1 MKMGIYWTYL
11 KIIDPNLIFNVD
23 ICMNTKNFF
32 PSSNLIEISKKA
44 TILEKDQEFYLIND
58 WRDNRNPKSLQ
69 QILNSYLR
77 LAISYA
83 RKYSSY
89 GLPIDDLIHEGVL
102 GIMHALDKFDTS
114 KDFRLSTYAS
124 WWIRAS
130 IQDYILK
137 NWSVVRTG
145 STASQKALFF
155 NLKKIKHQINDLSR
169 EFMGQD
175 EINKVSDMLNV
186 KSIEVQNMESR
197 LTGGDLYLN
206 QKVDNETENDLMS
219 LLADDRQNPEESYE
233 DLNDKKIKKDF
244 INQAIDTLNER
255 EKTIIRLRKFKEKSI
270 TLDELGK
277 MLKISK
283 ERVRQ
288 IETKALEK
296 LKKSLLEV
304 SQQNKEFF
312 I

>member
-1 MKMGIYWTYL
+1 MT
-11 KIIDPNLIFNVD
+11 
-23 ICMNTKNFF
+23 TKNIFF
-32 PSSNLIEISKKA
+32 SNNLIERSKKA
-44 TILEKDQEFYLIND
+44 AILEKEEEFRLIND
-58 WRDNRNPKSLQ
+58 WKDNKNPRSLQ
-69 QILNSYLR
+69 KILNSYLR
-77 LAISYA
+77 LAVSYA

-89 GLPIDDLIHEGVL
+89 GLPVDDLIHEGVL
-102 GIMHALDKFDTS
+102 GIMHSLEKFETS

-155 NLKKIKHQINDLSR
+155 NLKKIKQQINDVSR

-186 KSIEVQNMESR
+186 KSIEIQNMESR
-197 LTGGDLYLN
+197 LAGGDLHLN
-206 QKVDNETENDLMS
+206 QKVDNENENDLMS
-219 LLADDRQNPEESYE
+219 LLADDRSNPEETFE

-244 INQAIDTLNER
+244 IKKAIDNLNER
-255 EKTIIRLRKFKEKSI
+255 EKTIINLRKFREKSI
-270 TLDELGK
+270 TLDELGRK
-277 MLKISK
+277 LKISK

-296 LKKSLLEV
+296 LKKSLLDI

>member
-1 MKMGIYWTYL
+1 VYK
-11 KIIDPNLIFNVD
+11 D
-23 ICMNTKNFF
+23 ITKDNWLLFA
-32 PSSNLIEISKKA
+32 KA
-44 TILEKDQEFYLIND
+44 NYDNPTLQKEEEFELIND
-58 WRDNRNPKSLQ
+58 WRDNKTPRSLQ
-69 QILNSYLR
+69 KILNSYLR
-77 LAISYA
+77 LAVSYA

-102 GIMHALDKFDTS
+102 GIMHALEKFDTS

-155 NLKKIKHQINDLSR
+155 NLKKIKQQINDVSR
-169 EFMGQD
+169 EFMGQN
-175 EINKVSDMLNV
+175 EINKVSNMLNV
-186 KSIEVQNMESR
+186 KSIDIQNMESR
-197 LTGGDLYLN
+197 LTAGDLHLN
-206 QKVDNETENDLMS
+206 QKVDSDSENDLMS
-219 LLADDRQNPEESYE
+219 LLADERQNPEETFE
-233 DLNDKKIKKDF
+233 EFNDKNIKKDF
-244 INQAIDTLNER
+244 INKAIDTLNDR
-255 EKTIIRLRKFKEKSI
+255 EKTIISLRKFREKSI
-270 TLDELGK
+270 TLDELGQK
-277 MLKISK
+277 LKISN

-296 LKKSLLEV
+296 LKRSLLEI
-304 SQQNKEFF
+304 SNQNKEFF

>member
-1 MKMGIYWTYL
+1 MT
-11 KIIDPNLIFNVD
+11 N
-23 ICMNTKNFF
+23 KNFF
-32 PSSNLIEISKKA
+32 FSNNLVELSKKA
-44 TILEKDQEFYLIND
+44 AILEKDEEFELIND
-58 WRDNRNPKSLQ
+58 WRDNKTPRSLQ
-69 QILNSYLR
+69 KILNSYLR
-77 LAISYA
+77 LAVSYA

-89 GLPIDDLIHEGVL
+89 GLPLDDLIHEGVL
-102 GIMHALDKFDTS
+102 GIMHALEKFDTS

-155 NLKKIKHQINDLSR
+155 NLKKIKQQINDVSR
-169 EFMGQD
+169 EFMGQE
-175 EINKVSDMLNV
+175 EINKVSNILKV

-197 LTGGDLYLN
+197 LTGGDLHLN
-206 QKVDNETENDLMS
+206 QKVDNDTENDLMS
-219 LLADDRQNPEESYE
+219 LLADERKNPEDSYE
-233 DLNDKKIKKDF
+233 EFNDKNIKKNF
-244 INQAIDTLNER
+244 INKAIDTLNER
-255 EKTIIRLRKFKEKSI
+255 EKTIIRLRKFREKSI
-270 TLDELGK
+270 TLDELGQK
-277 MLKISK
+277 LKISK

-288 IETKALEK
+288 IETKALDK
-296 LKKSLLEV
+296 LKKSLLEI

>member
-1 MKMGIYWTYL
+1 MKSSNIF
-11 KIIDPNLIFNVD
+11 IPN
-23 ICMNTKNFF
+23 
-32 PSSNLIEISKKA
+32 NLIEFSKKA
-44 TILEKDQEFYLIND
+44 AILEKEDEYNLIND
-58 WRDNRNPKSLQ
+58 WRDNKNPKALQ
-69 QILNSYLR
+69 RILNSYLR
-77 LAISYA
+77 LAVSYA
-83 RKYSSY
+83 RKYTSY

-102 GIMHALDKFDTS
+102 GIMHALEKFDTG

-155 NLKKIKHQINDLSR
+155 NLKKIKQQINDVSR
-169 EFMGQD
+169 EFMGQS
-175 EINKVSDMLNV
+175 EIDKVSSMLNV

-197 LTGGDLYLN
+197 LTGGDLHLN
-206 QKVDNETENDLMS
+206 QKVDSESENDLMD
-219 LLADDRQNPEESYE
+219 LLADERANPEESFE
-233 DLNDKKIKKDF
+233 DLNDKKVKKDF
-244 INQAIDTLNER
+244 INQAINTLNDR
-255 EKTIIRLRKFKEKSI
+255 EKTIISMRKFREKSI
-270 TLDELGK
+270 TLDELGQ

-296 LKKSLLEV
+296 LKKAILDI
-304 SQQNKEFF
+304 SQQEKEFF

>member
-1 MKMGIYWTYL
+1 MTIKNYNSN
-11 KIIDPNLIFNVD
+11 NLVEF
-23 ICMNTKNFF
+23 
-32 PSSNLIEISKKA
+32 SKQA
-44 TILEKDQEFYLIND
+44 AILEKDEEFRLIND
-58 WRDNRNPKSLQ
+58 WRDNRNSKSLQ
-69 QILNSYLR
+69 KILNAYLR
-77 LAISYA
+77 LAVSYA

-89 GLPIDDLIHEGVL
+89 GLPLDDLTHEGVL

-155 NLKKIKHQINDLSR
+155 NLKKIKQQINDVSR
-169 EFMGQD
+169 EFMGQN
-175 EINKVSDMLNV
+175 EINKVTEMLNV

-197 LTGGDLYLN
+197 LSGGDVHLN
-206 QKVDNETENDLMS
+206 QKVDNDSENDLMS
-219 LLADDRQNPEESYE
+219 LLSDERHNPEEVYE
-233 DLNDKKIKKDF
+233 EFNDNKVKKEF
-244 INQAIDTLNER
+244 INAAISTLSER
-255 EKTIIRLRKFKEKSI
+255 EKTIISLRKFKEKSI

-277 MLKISK
+277 MLRISK

-296 LKKSLLEV
+296 LKKAILDI
-304 SQQNKEFF
+304 SQQDKEFF

>member
-1 MKMGIYWTYL
+1 MT
-11 KIIDPNLIFNVD
+11 F
-23 ICMNTKNFF
+23 KNYFF
-32 PSSNLIEISKKA
+32 SNNLIELSKKA
-44 TILEKDQEFYLIND
+44 AILEKKEEFELIND

-69 QILNSYLR
+69 KILNSYLR
-77 LAISYA
+77 LAVSFA

-155 NLKKIKHQINDLSR
+155 NLKKIKQQINDVSR

-175 EINKVSDMLNV
+175 EINKVSNMLNV

-197 LTGGDLYLN
+197 LTGGDLHLN
-206 QKVDNETENDLMS
+206 QKVDNDTENDLMS
-219 LLADDRQNPEESYE
+219 LLADDRQNPEETYE
-233 DLNDKKIKKDF
+233 DFNDKKIKKDF
-244 INQAIDTLNER
+244 IHKAIDTLNDR
-255 EKTIIRLRKFKEKSI
+255 EKTIIRLRKFREKSI
-270 TLDELGK
+270 TLDELGQ

-296 LKKSLLEV
+296 LKRSLLDI

-312 I
+312 V

>member
-1 MKMGIYWTYL
+1 MNINFNN
-11 KIIDPNLIFNVD
+11 NLIDF
-23 ICMNTKNFF
+23 
-32 PSSNLIEISKKA
+32 SKKA
-44 TILEKDQEFYLIND
+44 AILQKEEEFQYIND

-69 QILNSYLR
+69 KILNSYLR

-102 GIMHALDKFDTS
+102 GIMHALEKFDTS

-155 NLKKIKHQINDLSR
+155 NLKKIKQQINDVSR
-169 EFMGQD
+169 EFMGQN
-175 EINKVSDMLNV
+175 EINKVSEMLNV
-186 KSIEVQNMESR
+186 KSLEIQNMESR
-197 LTGGDLYLN
+197 LTGGDLHLN

-219 LLADDRQNPEESYE
+219 LLSDERMNPEEVYE
-233 DLNDKKIKKDF
+233 DFNDNNVKKNY
-244 INQAIDTLNER
+244 INIAIDKLNER
-255 EKTIIRLRKFKEKSI
+255 EKTIIKLRKLKEKSI

-277 MLKISK
+277 KLRISK

-296 LKKSLLEV
+296 LKKALLEI
-304 SQQNKEFF
+304 SQENKEFF

>member
-1 MKMGIYWTYL
+1 M
-11 KIIDPNLIFNVD
+11 VS
-23 ICMNTKNFF
+23 KNFF
-32 PSSNLIEISKKA
+32 YSNNLIELSKKA
-44 TILEKDQEFYLIND
+44 AILEKDEEFMLIND
-58 WRDNRNPKSLQ
+58 WRDNKTPRSLQ
-69 QILNSYLR
+69 KILNSYLR

-102 GIMHALDKFDTS
+102 GIMHALEKFDTS

-155 NLKKIKHQINDLSR
+155 NLKKIKQQINDVSR
-169 EFMGQD
+169 EFMGQE
-175 EINKVSDMLNV
+175 EINKVSNMLNV

-197 LTGGDLYLN
+197 LTGGDLHLN

-219 LLADDRQNPEESYE
+219 LLADDRQNPEESFE
-233 DLNDKKIKKDF
+233 ELNDKKIKKDF
-244 INQAIDTLNER
+244 INKAIETLNDR
-255 EKTIIRLRKFKEKSI
+255 EKTIIRLRKFREKSI
-270 TLDELGK
+270 TLDELGQK
-277 MLKISK
+277 LKISK

-296 LKKSLLEV
+296 LKKSLLDI
-304 SQQNKEFF
+304 SQQNREFF
-312 I
+312 V

>member
-1 MKMGIYWTYL
+1 M
-11 KIIDPNLIFNVD
+11 VS
-23 ICMNTKNFF
+23 KNFF
-32 PSSNLIEISKKA
+32 FSNNLIELSKKA
-44 TILEKDQEFYLIND
+44 SILEKDEEFSLIND
-58 WRDNRNPKSLQ
+58 WRDNKTPRSLQ
-69 QILNSYLR
+69 KILNSYLR
-77 LAISYA
+77 LAVSYA

-102 GIMHALDKFDTS
+102 GIMHALEKFDTS

-155 NLKKIKHQINDLSR
+155 NLKKIKQQINDVSR
-169 EFMGQD
+169 EFMGQN
-175 EINKVSDMLNV
+175 EINKVSNMLNV
-186 KSIEVQNMESR
+186 KSIDVQNMESR
-197 LTGGDLYLN
+197 LTGGDLHLN
-206 QKVDNETENDLMS
+206 QKVDNDTENDLMS
-219 LLADDRQNPEESYE
+219 LLADDRQNPEETFE
-233 DLNDKKIKKDF
+233 EFNDKNIKKDF
-244 INQAIDTLNER
+244 INKAIDTLNER
-255 EKTIIRLRKFKEKSI
+255 EKIIIRLRKFREKSI
-270 TLDELGK
+270 TLDELGQK
-277 MLKISK
+277 LKISK

-296 LKKSLLEV
+296 LKRSLLEI
-304 SQQNKEFF
+304 SNQNKEFF

>member
-1 MKMGIYWTYL
+1 
-11 KIIDPNLIFNVD
+11 
-23 ICMNTKNFF
+23 MNTKNFF
-32 PSSNLIEISKKA
+32 PSSNLIEISKIA

-69 QILNSYLR
+69 KILNSYLR

-155 NLKKIKHQINDLSR
+155 NLKKIKNQINDLSR

-206 QKVDNETENDLMS
+206 QKVDNENENDLMS

-244 INQAIDTLNER
+244 INEAIDTLNER

>member
-1 MKMGIYWTYL
+1 M
-11 KIIDPNLIFNVD
+11 
-23 ICMNTKNFF
+23 KNFSF
-32 PSSNLIEISKKA
+32 ALPNNLIEFSKKA
-44 TILEKDQEFYLIND
+44 SILEKNEEFELIDD
-58 WRDNRNPKSLQ
+58 WRDNKNPIALKK
-69 QILNSYLR
+69 ILNSYLR
-77 LAISYA
+77 LAISFA

-155 NLKKIKHQINDLSR
+155 NLKKIKQQINDVSR
-169 EFMGQD
+169 EFMGQN
-175 EINKVSDMLNV
+175 EIDQVSEMLKV

-197 LTGGDLYLN
+197 LTGGDVFLN
-206 QKVDNETENDLMS
+206 QKIDNDTENDLMS
-219 LLADDRQNPEESYE
+219 ILADDRENPEEVLE
-233 DLNDKKIKKDF
+233 DFNDNKVKKDYINDAINTLNDREKKIIK
-244 INQAIDTLNER
+244 
-255 EKTIIRLRKFKEKSI
+255 LRKLKEKSI

-288 IETKALEK
+288 IETKALQK
-296 LKKSLLEV
+296 LQKSLLEI
-304 SQQNKEFF
+304 SQQDKEFF

>member
-1 MKMGIYWTYL
+1 M
-11 KIIDPNLIFNVD
+11 FS
-23 ICMNTKNFF
+23 KNYFS
-32 PSSNLIEISKKA
+32 SSNLIEISKKA
-44 TILEKDQEFYLIND
+44 EILEKDDEFQLIND
-58 WRDNRNPKSLQ
+58 WRDNKTPLSLQ
-69 QILNSYLR
+69 RILNSYLR

-102 GIMHALDKFDTS
+102 GIMHALEKFDTS

-155 NLKKIKHQINDLSR
+155 NLKKIKQQINDVSR
-169 EFMGQD
+169 EYTGQD
-175 EINKVSDMLNV
+175 EINKVTNMLNV

-197 LTGGDLYLN
+197 LTGGDLHLN

-219 LLADDRQNPEESYE
+219 LLADDRQNPEETYE
-233 DLNDKKIKKDF
+233 DFNDKNIKKDF
-244 INQAIDTLNER
+244 INKAIDTLNDR
-255 EKTIIRLRKFKEKSI
+255 EKTIIRLRKFREKSI
-270 TLDELGK
+270 TLDELGQK
-277 MLKISK
+277 LKISK

-296 LKKSLLEV
+296 LKRSLLEI

>member
-1 MKMGIYWTYL
+1 M
-11 KIIDPNLIFNVD
+11 VS
-23 ICMNTKNFF
+23 KNFLF
-32 PSSNLIEISKKA
+32 SNNLIELSKKA
-44 TILEKDQEFYLIND
+44 SILEKEEEFELIND
-58 WRDNRNPKSLQ
+58 WRDNKTPRSLQ
-69 QILNSYLR
+69 KILNSYLR
-77 LAISYA
+77 LAVSYA

-102 GIMHALDKFDTS
+102 GIMHALEKFDTS

-155 NLKKIKHQINDLSR
+155 NLKKIKQQINDVSR
-169 EFMGQD
+169 EFMGQN
-175 EINKVSDMLNV
+175 EINKVSNMLNV
-186 KSIEVQNMESR
+186 KSIDIQNMESR
-197 LTGGDLYLN
+197 LTGGDLHLN
-206 QKVDNETENDLMS
+206 QKVDNESENDLMS
-219 LLADDRQNPEESYE
+219 LLADERQNPEETFE
-233 DLNDKKIKKDF
+233 EFNDKNIKKDF
-244 INQAIDTLNER
+244 INKAIDTLNER
-255 EKTIIRLRKFKEKSI
+255 EKTIIRLRKFREKSI
-270 TLDELGK
+270 TLDELGQK
-277 MLKISK
+277 LKISK

-296 LKKSLLEV
+296 LKRSLLEI
-304 SQQNKEFF
+304 SNQNKEFF

>member
-1 MKMGIYWTYL
+1 M
-11 KIIDPNLIFNVD
+11 V
-23 ICMNTKNFF
+23 TKNLFF
-32 PSSNLIEISKKA
+32 SNNLIELSKKA
-44 TILEKDQEFYLIND
+44 AILEKDEEFYLIND
-58 WRDNRNPKSLQ
+58 WRDNKTPKSLQ
-69 QILNSYLR
+69 KILNSYLR
-77 LAISYA
+77 LAVSYA

-102 GIMHALDKFDTS
+102 GIMHALEKFDTS

-155 NLKKIKHQINDLSR
+155 NLKKIKQQINDVSR
-169 EFMGQD
+169 EFMGQ
-175 EINKVSDMLNV
+175 EELNKVSNILNV

-197 LTGGDLYLN
+197 LTGGDLHLN

-219 LLADDRQNPEESYE
+219 LLADERQNPEEVYE
-233 DLNDKKIKKDF
+233 DFNDKNIKKDF
-244 INQAIDTLNER
+244 INLAIDTLNDR
-255 EKTIIRLRKFKEKSI
+255 EKTIIRLRKFREKSI
-270 TLDELGK
+270 TLDELGQK
-277 MLKISK
+277 LKISK

-296 LKKSLLEV
+296 LKKALLDI

>member
-1 MKMGIYWTYL
+1 
-11 KIIDPNLIFNVD
+11 
-23 ICMNTKNFF
+23 MNKSFINF
-32 PSSNLIEISKKA
+32 SSKLVEFSKKA
-44 TILEKDQEFYLIND
+44 AILEKNEEFRLIND
-58 WRDNRNPKSLQ
+58 WRDNKNPKSLQ
-69 QILNSYLR
+69 KILDSYLR
-77 LAISYA
+77 LAVSFA

-89 GLPIDDLIHEGVL
+89 GLPLDDLIHEGVL

-155 NLKKIKHQINDLSR
+155 NLKKIKQQINDVSR
-169 EFMGQD
+169 EFMGQS
-175 EINKVSDMLNV
+175 EIDKVSEMLSV

-197 LTGGDLYLN
+197 LTGGDLHLN
-206 QKVDNETENDLMS
+206 QKVDSDSENDNDLMS
-219 LLADDRQNPEESYE
+219 LLADERDNPEEILEEIHDTSVKKNYIAAAINT
-233 DLNDKKIKKDF
+233 LNDREKKIIK
-244 INQAIDTLNER
+244 
-255 EKTIIRLRKFKEKSI
+255 LRKFKEKSI

-277 MLKISK
+277 TLKISK

-296 LKKSLLEV
+296 LKKSLLEI
-304 SQQNKEFF
+304 SQQEKEFF

>member
-1 MKMGIYWTYL
+1 M
-11 KIIDPNLIFNVD
+11 V
-23 ICMNTKNFF
+23 TKNFF
-32 PSSNLIEISKKA
+32 FSNNLIELSKKA
-44 TILEKDQEFYLIND
+44 AILEKDEEFYLIND
-58 WRDNRNPKSLQ
+58 WRDNKTPKSLQ

-77 LAISYA
+77 LAVSYA

-102 GIMHALDKFDTS
+102 GIMHALEKFDTS

-155 NLKKIKHQINDLSR
+155 NLKKIKQQINDVSR
-169 EFMGQD
+169 EFMGQ
-175 EINKVSDMLNV
+175 EELNKVSNMLNV

-197 LTGGDLYLN
+197 LTGGDLHLN

-219 LLADDRQNPEESYE
+219 LLADERQNPEETYE
-233 DLNDKKIKKDF
+233 DFNDKNIKKDF

-255 EKTIIRLRKFKEKSI
+255 EKTIIRLRKFRERSI
-270 TLDELGK
+270 TLDELGQK
-277 MLKISK
+277 LKISK

-296 LKKSLLEV
+296 LKKALLDL

>member
-1 MKMGIYWTYL
+1 
-11 KIIDPNLIFNVD
+11 
-23 ICMNTKNFF
+23 MNKNNYFF
-32 PSSNLIEISKKA
+32 SNNLIELSKKA
-44 TILEKDQEFYLIND
+44 AILEKDEEFYLIND
-58 WRDNRNPKSLQ
+58 WRDNKTPRSLQ
-69 QILNSYLR
+69 KILNSYLR
-77 LAISYA
+77 LAVSYA
-83 RKYSSY
+83 RRYSSY

-102 GIMHALDKFDTS
+102 GIMHALEKFDTS

-155 NLKKIKHQINDLSR
+155 NLKKIKQQINDVSR

-175 EINKVSDMLNV
+175 EINKVSNMLNV
-186 KSIEVQNMESR
+186 KSMDVQNMESR

-206 QKVDNETENDLMS
+206 QKVDNETENDHMS
-219 LLADDRQNPEESYE
+219 LLSDDRLNPEQAYE
-233 DLNDKKIKKDF
+233 DLNDKNVKKDF
-244 INQAIDTLNER
+244 INKAIDTLNER
-255 EKTIIRLRKFKEKSI
+255 EKVIIRLRKFRDKSI
-270 TLDELGK
+270 TLDELGQK
-277 MLKISK
+277 LKISK

-296 LKKSLLEV
+296 LKRSLLDL

>member
-1 MKMGIYWTYL
+1 ML
-11 KIIDPNLIFNVD
+11 Q
-23 ICMNTKNFF
+23 KNFF
-32 PSSNLIEISKKA
+32 LSNNLIEISKKA
-44 TILEKDQEFYLIND
+44 AILEKDEEFQLIND
-58 WRDNRNPKSLQ
+58 WRDNKTPKSLQ
-69 QILNSYLR
+69 KILNSYLR

-102 GIMHALDKFDTS
+102 GIMHALEKFDTS
-114 KDFRLSTYAS
+114 RDFRLSTYAS

-155 NLKKIKHQINDLSR
+155 NLKKIKQQINDVSR

-175 EINKVSDMLNV
+175 EINKVSNMLKV

-197 LTGGDLYLN
+197 LTGGDLHLN

-219 LLADDRQNPEESYE
+219 MLADDRQNPEEYFE
-233 DLNDKKIKKDF
+233 DFNDKNIKKDF
-244 INQAIDTLNER
+244 INKAIDTLNER
-255 EKTIIRLRKFKEKSI
+255 EKIIIRLRKFKEKSI
-270 TLDELGK
+270 TLDELGQK
-277 MLKISK
+277 LKISK

-296 LKKSLLEV
+296 LKKSLLDI

>member
-1 MKMGIYWTYL
+1 M
-11 KIIDPNLIFNVD
+11 VV
-23 ICMNTKNFF
+23 KNYFF
-32 PSSNLIEISKKA
+32 SNNLIELSKKA
-44 TILEKDQEFYLIND
+44 AILEKDEEFMLIND
-58 WRDNRNPKSLQ
+58 WRDNKTPSSLQ
-69 QILNSYLR
+69 KILNSYLR
-77 LAISYA
+77 LAVSYA

-102 GIMHALDKFDTS
+102 GIMHALEKFDTS

-155 NLKKIKHQINDLSR
+155 NLKKIKQQINDVSR

-175 EINKVSDMLNV
+175 EINKVSNILNV
-186 KSIEVQNMESR
+186 KSLEVQNMESR
-197 LTGGDLYLN
+197 LTGGDLHLN
-206 QKVDNETENDLMS
+206 QKVDNENENDLMS
-219 LLADDRQNPEESYE
+219 LLADERQNPEETYE
-233 DLNDKKIKKDF
+233 DFNDKNIKKDF
-244 INQAIDTLNER
+244 INKAIDTLNDR
-255 EKTIIRLRKFKEKSI
+255 EKTIIRLRKFREKSI
-270 TLDELGK
+270 TLDELGQK
-277 MLKISK
+277 LRISK

-296 LKKSLLEV
+296 LKKSLLEI

>member
-1 MKMGIYWTYL
+1 MNINFNN
-11 KIIDPNLIFNVD
+11 NLIDF
-23 ICMNTKNFF
+23 
-32 PSSNLIEISKKA
+32 SKKA
-44 TILEKDQEFYLIND
+44 AILQKEEEFQYIND

-69 QILNSYLR
+69 KILNSYLR

-102 GIMHALDKFDTS
+102 GIMHALEKFDTS

-155 NLKKIKHQINDLSR
+155 NLKKIKQQINDVSR
-169 EFMGQD
+169 EFMGQN
-175 EINKVSDMLNV
+175 EINKVSEMLNV
-186 KSIEVQNMESR
+186 KSLEIQNMESR
-197 LTGGDLYLN
+197 LTGGDLHLN

-219 LLADDRQNPEESYE
+219 LLSDERMNPEEAYE
-233 DLNDKKIKKDF
+233 DFNDNNVKKNY
-244 INQAIDTLNER
+244 INIAIDKLNER
-255 EKTIIRLRKFKEKSI
+255 EKTIIKLRKLKEKSI
-270 TLDELGK
+270 T
-277 MLKISK
+277 
-283 ERVRQ
+283 
-288 IETKALEK
+288 
-296 LKKSLLEV
+296 
-304 SQQNKEFF
+304 
-312 I
+312 

>member
-1 MKMGIYWTYL
+1 MT
-11 KIIDPNLIFNVD
+11 
-23 ICMNTKNFF
+23 TKNIFF
-32 PSSNLIEISKKA
+32 SNNLIERSKKA
-44 TILEKDQEFYLIND
+44 AILEKEEEFRLIND
-58 WRDNRNPKSLQ
+58 WKDNKNPRSLQ
-69 QILNSYLR
+69 KILNSYLR
-77 LAISYA
+77 LAVSYA

-89 GLPIDDLIHEGVL
+89 GLPVDDLIHEGVL
-102 GIMHALDKFDTS
+102 GIMHSLEKFETS

-155 NLKKIKHQINDLSR
+155 NLKKIKQQINDVSR

-186 KSIEVQNMESR
+186 KSIEIQNMESR
-197 LTGGDLYLN
+197 LAGGDLHLN
-206 QKVDNETENDLMS
+206 QKVDNENENDLMS
-219 LLADDRQNPEESYE
+219 LLADDRSNPEETFE

-244 INQAIDTLNER
+244 IKKAIDNLNER
-255 EKTIIRLRKFKEKSI
+255 EKTIIKLRKFREKSI
-270 TLDELGK
+270 TLDELGRK
-277 MLKISK
+277 LKISK

-296 LKKSLLEV
+296 LKKSLLDI